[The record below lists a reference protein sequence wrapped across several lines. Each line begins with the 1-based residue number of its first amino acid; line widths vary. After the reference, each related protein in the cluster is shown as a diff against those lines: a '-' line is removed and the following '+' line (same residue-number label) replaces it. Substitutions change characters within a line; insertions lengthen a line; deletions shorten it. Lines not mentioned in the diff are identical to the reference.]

1 MLKANAKIIKWSK
14 IELNFLNNSTDF
26 KKYTSA
32 AEHWGRTNKTQI
44 YLTKNGDEVDSIFI
58 GLRVENNRDAGRFLT
73 EVKTELTRDDNAPY
87 KSLSKFNFTD
97 TRNKSAQLFTG
108 IYNINDLFKSNN
120 INATLS
126 SFKGA
131 FKQLQNNN
139 NLPDYFLSSHH
150 LIFKKD
156 FYWLVYLKNPYLG
169 KKNDNLEI
177 SKLEPN
183 KINGFPEIKN
193 YMDNWINLSIS
204 RHKKIVST
212 IKLKKEA
219 NIVFYKYKSDKDIT
233 YYLSKFEE
241 KNLYDV
247 INKTEEKKLKA
258 EKKKKE
264 KLLAQKKAEEE
275 KQKKLLAQKKAEEE
289 EKQKKLI
296 KQKEEQENKFKEK
309 IAKLPEFKDPRKNL
323 PKLDYYKLYLNSVR
337 EFMKEHPDEFDIVT
351 VAEYLAS
358 VKEILDD
365 ELNNE
370 IENNI
375 KKMILFT
382 NQSEKFVSFDDLY
395 IKKTLEVSLKKA
407 PREFAKL
414 EKQISIIEAFLLNN
428 LSSKYYDEAIK
439 LTKEAKSVFLN
450 PESLAQIS
458 NYSLKIENFLKKA
471 KKLETSKNNVSK
483 QIVILENYLKEN
495 LMINSSPKIID
506 EIKLLRSLLENEDYE
521 KLIKKENSAE
531 NFLSKI
537 PEYKKQKEEEEK
549 RKLLAQKKAEEE
561 KQRKLLAQK
570 KAEEEKQRKLLA
582 QKKAEEK
589 AENEKKRKILAKKR
603 AELNRIKGKK
613 IVSNYSTGK
622 KKYNVTSETT
632 FHFME
637 ATHNLMTSLELLYRA
652 YDENVQADK
661 LKAQIAYNLESKYT
675 QKQKLQS
682 TRSIVDV
689 STVDIRSKIQDNSQE
704 LSEIGKEYYQAA
716 LPYAYQAYGHS
727 FYLYHRVKNTIEN
740 ASQSSGLE
748 GLLMNANEIVGLLS
762 ILKDLPQFAR
772 NMQSTTKLIFTG
784 AKTKKVKDK
793 GSHSKAL
800 KELEL

>member
-358 VKEILDD
+358 VKEILND

-561 KQRKLLAQK
+561 KQK
-570 KAEEEKQRKLLA
+570 KLLA

>member
-1 MLKANAKIIKWSK
+1 
-14 IELNFLNNSTDF
+14 
-26 KKYTSA
+26 
-32 AEHWGRTNKTQI
+32 
-44 YLTKNGDEVDSIFI
+44 
-58 GLRVENNRDAGRFLT
+58 
-73 EVKTELTRDDNAPY
+73 
-87 KSLSKFNFTD
+87 
-97 TRNKSAQLFTG
+97 
-108 IYNINDLFKSNN
+108 
-120 INATLS
+120 
-126 SFKGA
+126 
-131 FKQLQNNN
+131 
-139 NLPDYFLSSHH
+139 
-150 LIFKKD
+150 
-156 FYWLVYLKNPYLG
+156 
-169 KKNDNLEI
+169 
-177 SKLEPN
+177 
-183 KINGFPEIKN
+183 
-193 YMDNWINLSIS
+193 DNWINLSIS

-258 EKKKKE
+258 EKNKKE

-323 PKLDYYKLYLNSVR
+323 PKLDYYKLYLNSIR
-337 EFMKEHPDEFDIVT
+337 EFMKEYPDEFDIVT

-358 VKEILDD
+358 VKEILND

-561 KQRKLLAQK
+561 KQKKLL
-570 KAEEEKQRKLLA
+570 
-582 QKKAEEK
+582 
-589 AENEKKRKILAKKR
+589 
-603 AELNRIKGKK
+603 
-613 IVSNYSTGK
+613 
-622 KKYNVTSETT
+622 
-632 FHFME
+632 
-637 ATHNLMTSLELLYRA
+637 
-652 YDENVQADK
+652 
-661 LKAQIAYNLESKYT
+661 
-675 QKQKLQS
+675 
-682 TRSIVDV
+682 
-689 STVDIRSKIQDNSQE
+689 
-704 LSEIGKEYYQAA
+704 
-716 LPYAYQAYGHS
+716 
-727 FYLYHRVKNTIEN
+727 
-740 ASQSSGLE
+740 
-748 GLLMNANEIVGLLS
+748 
-762 ILKDLPQFAR
+762 
-772 NMQSTTKLIFTG
+772 
-784 AKTKKVKDK
+784 
-793 GSHSKAL
+793 
-800 KELEL
+800 

>member
-1 MLKANAKIIKWSK
+1 
-14 IELNFLNNSTDF
+14 
-26 KKYTSA
+26 
-32 AEHWGRTNKTQI
+32 
-44 YLTKNGDEVDSIFI
+44 
-58 GLRVENNRDAGRFLT
+58 
-73 EVKTELTRDDNAPY
+73 
-87 KSLSKFNFTD
+87 
-97 TRNKSAQLFTG
+97 
-108 IYNINDLFKSNN
+108 
-120 INATLS
+120 
-126 SFKGA
+126 
-131 FKQLQNNN
+131 
-139 NLPDYFLSSHH
+139 
-150 LIFKKD
+150 
-156 FYWLVYLKNPYLG
+156 
-169 KKNDNLEI
+169 
-177 SKLEPN
+177 
-183 KINGFPEIKN
+183 
-193 YMDNWINLSIS
+193 
-204 RHKKIVST
+204 
-212 IKLKKEA
+212 
-219 NIVFYKYKSDKDIT
+219 
-233 YYLSKFEE
+233 
-241 KNLYDV
+241 
-247 INKTEEKKLKA
+247 
-258 EKKKKE
+258 
-264 KLLAQKKAEEE
+264 
-275 KQKKLLAQKKAEEE
+275 
-289 EKQKKLI
+289 
-296 KQKEEQENKFKEK
+296 
-309 IAKLPEFKDPRKNL
+309 
-323 PKLDYYKLYLNSVR
+323 
-337 EFMKEHPDEFDIVT
+337 
-351 VAEYLAS
+351 LAS
-358 VKEILDD
+358 VKEILND

-450 PESLAQIS
+450 PESLVQIS

-549 RKLLAQKKAEEE
+549 
-561 KQRKLLAQK
+561 RKLLAQK